1 MKRVRTCPACGNISE
16 RLYRCDDEHCGA
28 DLVYSESQV
37 WEWSDPTVDGYRDD
51 GLVRVNIPI
60 ECIDCERTRYLPL
73 PYRSV
78 GRVIRLGCPG
88 CSEPTK
94 HRPVGDDLRRAA
106 AATFNVEV
114 LQNGRNSVASDGGQ
128 IDE

>member
-37 WEWSDPTVDGYRDD
+37 WEWSNPTVDGYRDD
-51 GLVRVNIPI
+51 GLVRVTIPV
-60 ECIDCERTRYLPL
+60 ECIDCETTRYLPL

-78 GRVIRLGCPG
+78 GRVIRLGCPA

-106 AATFNVEV
+106 AATFGSKVCQGNPT
-114 LQNGRNSVASDGGQ
+114 ASHLIGGGH
-128 IDE
+128 DD